1 MALILNLLSFP
12 LEVPLCVCASYLK
25 NFWFGSGTSSLPS
38 FPRFSFCLAYSDFF
52 LKWHTCSNFL
62 DVCTL
67 KLHMN
72 MLLLFMICG
81 HTSLLLF
88 ILSYNDNEYKTL
100 WKCQNQTD
108 LKNCFIKKY
117 FKHNTKQAWGFSS
130 WFFNQYFCYNDY
142 CFNIT
147 IKYLQIVIILTERN

>member
-38 FPRFSFCLAYSDFF
+38 FPRFSFCLAYSYFF
-52 LKWHTCSNFL
+52 LKWHTYSNFL

-88 ILSYNDNEYKTL
+88 ILSYDDNEYKTM
-100 WKCQNQTD
+100 KMSKSN
-108 LKNCFIKKY
+108 
-117 FKHNTKQAWGFSS
+117 
-130 WFFNQYFCYNDY
+130 WFE
-142 CFNIT
+142 
-147 IKYLQIVIILTERN
+147 KIILSRNILTTTQNKHGDFNPDFLLGTFVIAITV